1 MTALPNRTIGSQKGI
16 KLIRNGVAGADFEP
30 QDCLPN
36 IIRHGIDY
44 IDKQRNSSKP
54 FFLYLPI
61 TAPHTPVLPA
71 DEYKGQTI
79 IGDYGD
85 FVVMID
91 DMVHQLVET
100 LKKNKQLENTIIIF
114 TSDNGCA
121 PYIGVQEME
130 KQGHYPSYIFR
141 GYKNDIY
148 EGGHRI
154 PLIISWKGKF
164 TKATNSSLVSLT
176 DFYATF
182 AQMVNHRL
190 KNEEAVDSYSIWP
203 ILSKKGTSARKD
215 LIYESGKGY
224 LSLRTPQLKLI
235 FHGGSGGWG
244 YPNKP
249 ADLAKLPNMQLFEL
263 DRDPSE
269 KKNIINNKRYKKE
282 VARMTQT
289 IKKYVEEG
297 RSTPGKR
304 TTNDT
309 ENIWKQ
315 IKIFMQ

>member
-1 MTALPNRTIGSQKGI
+1 
-16 KLIRNGVAGADFEP
+16 
-30 QDCLPN
+30 
-36 IIRHGIDY
+36 
-44 IDKQRNSSKP
+44 
-54 FFLYLPI
+54 
-61 TAPHTPVLPA
+61 
-71 DEYKGQTI
+71 
-79 IGDYGD
+79 
-85 FVVMID
+85 MID